1 MNQSSARPWRGQE
14 ALLLG
19 HSQMEGMAPYLRAH
33 LLGDGV
39 RVVHTYAERGTN
51 VVKLRRALYNG
62 RRDRV
67 LARSLADEIPLVV
80 VALSGNGAVTDPLAL
95 RANLDWLRAEY
106 PRALIAWLGHT
117 ITETG
122 TAADE
127 ERARAAELEAR
138 EVPARRGFV
147 WIDMRLPGL
156 PLATD
161 GIHHTRAGYERLA
174 DHAWARLQAETEDEG
189 RVPWVAVLGGGA
201 VAGVLLT
208 LGARWWMGRRAQEAE
223 G

>member
-1 MNQSSARPWRGQE
+1 MSRSSARPWRGQE

-33 LLGDGV
+33 LLQDGA

-51 VVKLRRALYNG
+51 VARLRRAVYAG
-62 RRDRV
+62 RRV
-67 LARSLADEIPLVV
+67 LNASLADEIPLVV
-80 VALSGNGAVTDPLAL
+80 VALSGNGAVTGPLAL

-122 TAADE
+122 TAADQ

-138 EVPARRGFV
+138 EVPARSGFV
-147 WIDMRLPGL
+147 WIDMRVPGL
-156 PLATD
+156 PLSAD
-161 GIHHTRAGYERLA
+161 GVHHTRAGYERLA
-174 DHAWARLQAETEDEG
+174 DHAWSRLQEQAMADNNS
-189 RVPWVAVLGGGA
+189 VPWAVVLGGGA

-208 LGARWWMGRRAQEAE
+208 LGARWWMGRGVAVGED
-223 G
+223 